1 MKGEQ
6 LICEGIYSFKVQKK
20 ETDMEG
26 EVCIYQKYGYCKYKE
41 SCKNKHLEET
51 CQQRSACL
59 NQKSCHRRHPRGCKR
74 YGVEGYCRFG
84 AGCAYHHQEQPSP
97 SEKVVD
103 TEVKM
108 KLENLEKTV
117 VEMAEKITKLEC
129 KMQEMEVIKNNE
141 PVKIPDDDKALNK
154 NDKPKDSKARKGN
167 LKEKKVSVFKFGAD
181 ARKAVPNKI
190 EIQEEKNS
198 KEVKCELCDYRCE
211 KVATLKKHINSTHT
225 KHKCKICGEE
235 FDTSMALLSH
245 VAIEHNKEDDILN
258 GILHS
263 TPKDKENKE
272 SSFDS
277 SDVMLNKYLK

>member
-1 MKGEQ
+1 M
-6 LICEGIYSFKVQKK
+6 
-20 ETDMEG
+20 
-26 EVCIYQKYGYCKYKE
+26 
-41 SCKNKHLEET
+41 
-51 CQQRSACL
+51 
-59 NQKSCHRRHPRGCKR
+59 
-74 YGVEGYCRFG
+74 
-84 AGCAYHHQEQPSP
+84 
-97 SEKVVD
+97 
-103 TEVKM
+103 
-108 KLENLEKTV
+108 
-117 VEMAEKITKLEC
+117 
-129 KMQEMEVIKNNE
+129 
-141 PVKIPDDDKALNK
+141 
-154 NDKPKDSKARKGN
+154 
-167 LKEKKVSVFKFGAD
+167 FKFGAD

-245 VAIEHNKEDDILN
+245 VAIEHNEEDDVLN
-258 GILHS
+258 GFLHS